1 MFDVTAK
8 YDWTL
13 KPSEGSLMGSEISL
27 VEAISPN
34 HFVTLEKRRSDN
46 HELLIRPY

>member
-27 VEAISPN
+27 VEAVIKGHFN
-34 HFVTLEKRRSDN
+34 HLNLNNDIVNTP
-46 HELLIRPY
+46 IR